1 MILDPEGDDGD
12 EDCFDIHP
20 EAWKPPRLQVPEHER
35 ETWLEF

>member
-20 EAWKPPRLQVPEHER
+20 EAGNPLVLSTRA
-35 ETWLEF
+35 